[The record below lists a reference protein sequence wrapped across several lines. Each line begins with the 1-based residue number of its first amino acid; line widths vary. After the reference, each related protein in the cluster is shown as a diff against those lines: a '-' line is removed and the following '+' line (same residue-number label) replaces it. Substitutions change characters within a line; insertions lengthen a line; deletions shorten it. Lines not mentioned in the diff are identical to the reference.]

1 MARVINTSEIIPI
14 IEELVKEAC
23 YVLDDNFIGAL
34 EDALNVEESPIGE
47 RTISLLL
54 ENAKYAKEQQIAV
67 CQDTGTTVVFL
78 EIGEEVSWEGE
89 NLIDAVNQGVRQ
101 GYINGYLRK
110 SIVKDPLNRIN
121 TEDNTPAV
129 IHTDIVAGDKVK
141 ITVMPK
147 GGGSEN
153 MGSFTTLIPSEGAEG
168 VKNFVLKSVIE
179 AGGRPCPPLIVGV
192 GVGGTMDYCTVLAKK
207 ALLRPVGE
215 RHKEKHYAKLEKEI
229 LDEINKLGIGPL
241 GTGGRVTA
249 LDVHIDYFPCHIT
262 ALPVAVN
269 IQCHASRHATAT
281 I

>member
-1 MARVINTSEIIPI
+1 MARVLNTSVIIPV
-14 IEELVKEAC
+14 IEELVKKAC
-23 YVLDDNFIGAL
+23 YELDDNFIGAL
-34 EDALNVEESPIGE
+34 EEALKHEESPIGKK
-47 RTISLLL
+47 TISLLL

-78 EIGEEVSWEGE
+78 EIGEEVSWTGDSLT
-89 NLIDAVNQGVRQ
+89 NAVNQGVRE

-110 SIVKDPLNRIN
+110 SIVKDPLVRIN

-129 IHTDIVAGDKVK
+129 IHVDIVPGDKVK

-192 GVGGTMDYCTVLAKK
+192 GVGGTMDQCAILAKK
-207 ALLRPVGE
+207 ALLRPIGE
-215 RHKEKHYAKLEKEI
+215 RHKEEHYAALEVEI
-229 LDEINKLGIGPL
+229 LNEINKLGIGPL
-241 GTGGRVTA
+241 GTGGRITA
-249 LDVHIDYFPCHIT
+249 LDVHINYFPCHIT

-269 IQCHASRHATAT
+269 FQCHASRHASIT